1 MKKLLLPLCALLSGT
16 LGAQNLIVDSDCKQG
31 PASGEFTVSENAVQG
46 KLSKFTEEDG
56 NTCLKFEL
64 VKCGA
69 DKNGKKRVGTGIL
82 IGGDKKLQGFPC
94 KPDTVYKFTVKVK
107 GEAARA
113 MFNVFEWDNL
123 KDNNWRSRRKFRASI
138 HLIQPKAE
146 WTEYS
151 GTFKTGPKAKRAAL
165 GLQFWGDEA
174 RKDFQEKEGQYI
186 LVDHIVIEEV
196 KP

>member
-16 LGAQNLIVDSDCKQG
+16 LAAQNLIVDSDCKRG
-31 PASGEFTVSENAVQG
+31 TASGEFTVSDNTVQG

-64 VKCGA
+64 VKCGT
-69 DKNGKKRVGTGIL
+69 DKNGKKNVGTGIL
-82 IGGDKKLQGFPC
+82 FGGNKKLPGFVC

-107 GEAARA
+107 GDAARA
-113 MFNVFEWDNL
+113 MFNVTEWNTL
-123 KDNNWRSRRKFRASI
+123 KGNNWRDRRKFRASI
-138 HLIQPKAE
+138 HLINPKAE

-151 GTFKTGPKAKRAAL
+151 GTFKTGPKAKRVAL

-174 RKDFQEKEGQYI
+174 RKDFKEKEGQYI
-186 LVDHIVIEEV
+186 LVDQIVIEEV